1 MVCVVAETGDGK
13 TLEVGLVTRAGFAGE
28 SLAVGQDWCPYRL
41 ITQPAIEGL
50 RIKAEALLKDLPEAP
65 DLRLRLARYVK
76 FQSLRT
82 SQIAVCNRFHEIEQ
96 RLAR

>member
-13 TLEVGLVTRAGFAGE
+13 TLEVGVVTRAGFAGE

-50 RIKAEALLKDLPEAP
+50 RIKAEALLKDLPDAP
-65 DLRLRLARYVK
+65 DLRLRLAG
-76 FQSLRT
+76 T
-82 SQIAVCNRFHEIEQ
+82 
-96 RLAR
+96 